1 MTLSDD
7 GNWLWDGQ
15 QWIPAPGASTVS
27 KSMLKTI
34 IPSFLVIVSLLVV
47 ILSPS
52 LSPIQSIKD
61 SDGDGYSDDVDVFDS
76 NPREWSDSDGDGLG
90 DNQDD
95 CPMEYGDSTTDRI
108 GCQDRD
114 SDGYSDQNDSFPLD
128 PTEWLDSDEDG
139 WGDNQDDCIQEY
151 GFSYLDL
158 NGCLDTDADGWS
170 DSGDPFPTDETQW
183 MDTDGDGWGD
193 NQSGTNPD
201 EFPFDGSEWNDADG
215 DGLGDNQDPDDDND
229 GYLDT
234 YDVNPNRDAA
244 IFLNLSTF
252 IVHDAMDYFDSYS
265 EIYFCVYIN
274 NFSRGC
280 VPDQNSYWSL
290 TTGNE
295 YDITTSFI
303 IDLDEGI
310 RNHYIEIEAWDS
322 DPFADDLM
330 DINGDSERDRLL
342 IEFDSVEELT
352 QVLVVGDGTQD
363 SNGWDGEIALEIFP
377 FDSRS
382 VTRITHQWDFNDQN
396 FVMDIDLDY
405 STYVYYRSLD
415 HSLDWSGYQTYA
427 DVIDQYARFSTPDA
441 PYIIDLAT
449 SLKDMA
455 NQAGYTSL
463 LDVADFIHA
472 FVGDIQYLYD
482 LDDAGE
488 QSDYPKY
495 PIEMLWEQGGDCE
508 DASALYISL
517 IEALDYDAALMLGL
531 VKPNSEEDWGGHA
544 WPVLYLPDHSGEGW
558 YGEGNK
564 SDLPFYFVEST
575 AHYGYSSVGENPWY
589 DLKDEVWYDIE

>member
-34 IPSFLVIVSLLVV
+34 IPSILVIVSLLVV

-128 PTEWLDSDEDG
+128 STEWLDSDEDG

-330 DINGDSERDRLL
+330 DINDDSERDRLL
-342 IEFDSVEELT
+342 IEFDSVEELS

-517 IEALDYDAALMLGL
+517 IEALGYDAALMLGL

>member
-128 PTEWLDSDEDG
+128 QTEWLDSDEDG

-158 NGCLDTDADGWS
+158 NGCLDTDSDGWS
-170 DSGDPFPTDETQW
+170 NSGDPFPTDETQW

-382 VTRITHQWDFNDQN
+382 ITRITHQWDFNDQN

>member
-128 PTEWLDSDEDG
+128 STEWLDSDEDG

-330 DINGDSERDRLL
+330 DINDDSERDRLL
-342 IEFDSVEELT
+342 IEFDSVQELS

>member
-15 QWIPAPGASTVS
+15 HWIPAPGASTVS

-34 IPSFLVIVSLLVV
+34 IPSFLIIVSLLVV

-52 LSPIQSIKD
+52 FSPIQSIKD

-158 NGCLDTDADGWS
+158 NGCLDTDSDGWS

-295 YDITTSFI
+295 HDITTSFI

-330 DINGDSERDRLL
+330 DINDDSERDRLL
-342 IEFDSVEELT
+342 IEFDSVEELS

-564 SDLPFYFVEST
+564 SDFPFYFVEST

>member
-15 QWIPAPGASTVS
+15 QWIPAPGASTAS

-34 IPSFLVIVSLLVV
+34 IPSFLIIVSLLVV

-52 LSPIQSIKD
+52 FSPIQSIKD

-295 YDITTSFI
+295 HDITTSFI

-310 RNHYIEIEAWDS
+310 RNHVIEIEAWDS

-330 DINGDSERDRLL
+330 DINDDSERDRLL
-342 IEFDSVEELT
+342 IEFDSVEELS

-564 SDLPFYFVEST
+564 SDLAFYFVEST

>member
-27 KSMLKTI
+27 KSTLKTI

-295 YDITTSFI
+295 HDITTSFI

-330 DINGDSERDRLL
+330 DINGDSEHDRLL
-342 IEFDSVEELT
+342 IEFDSVEELS

>member
-34 IPSFLVIVSLLVV
+34 IPSFLIIVSLLVV

-52 LSPIQSIKD
+52 FSPIQSIKD

-128 PTEWLDSDEDG
+128 STEWLDSDEDG

-342 IEFDSVEELT
+342 IEFDSVQELSP
-352 QVLVVGDGTQD
+352 VLVVGDGTQD